1 MLLAGWCS
9 GSPVFR
15 HVLYGGDHR
24 VRFSLQEGKMA
35 LQSYTEGFMS
45 IQDDD
50 DAVVAVDKKAGAD
63 HMLYI
68 RSQTVKDVNP
78 LKDVP
83 VEEQGDL
90 EQVEIN
96 YV

>member
-1 MLLAGWCS
+1 
-9 GSPVFR
+9 
-15 HVLYGGDHR
+15 
-24 VRFSLQEGKMA
+24 MA
-35 LQSYTEGFMS
+35 LQSFSECFMS
-45 IQDDD
+45 IDDED
-50 DAVVAVDKKAGAD
+50 DAVIAKDKKASSNN
-63 HMLYI
+63 MLQI

-83 VEEQGDL
+83 LEEQGDL

>member
-1 MLLAGWCS
+1 
-9 GSPVFR
+9 
-15 HVLYGGDHR
+15 
-24 VRFSLQEGKMA
+24 MA
-35 LQSYTEGFMS
+35 LQSYSNCFMS
-45 IQDDD
+45 VNDED
-50 DAVVAVDKKAGAD
+50 DAIIATDKKAGSA
-63 HMLYI
+63 HMLQI

-83 VEEQGDL
+83 AEEQGAL